1 MKLKDIPFELI
12 DWTNIE
18 AKEVNGITEKAYW
31 RTKNFNDVRIRIIE
45 KLPGYRADHYCRK
58 GHIIHIISGSME
70 VYFENGDK
78 FNIKEG
84 ESLFLSDVEENG
96 HSTYTEKGVK
106 YFIID

>member
-1 MKLKDIPFELI
+1 MKLNDVPFELI
-12 DWTNIE
+12 DWKKLE
-18 AKEVNGITEKAYW
+18 AKEVKGITSKAFW

-45 KLPGYRADHYCRK
+45 KLPGYRADHFCKK
-58 GHIIHIISGSME
+58 GHIIYIIEGSME
-70 VYFENGDK
+70 VEFENGMK
-78 FNIKEG
+78 FNIGAG